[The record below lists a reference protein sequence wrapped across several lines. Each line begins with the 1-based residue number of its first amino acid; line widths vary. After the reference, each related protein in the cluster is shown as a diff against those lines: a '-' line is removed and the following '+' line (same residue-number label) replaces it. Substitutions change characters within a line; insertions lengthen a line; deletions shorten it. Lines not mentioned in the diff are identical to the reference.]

1 MFQYYHK
8 YLKKY
13 DRVLFGFLLVVI
25 VVSFVLS
32 GVAGSVGDG
41 GDGAVKD
48 VAIETPLQS
57 WTRPEFDRLVFRWKH
72 ALMGRGNMFLS
83 YLMEHGGQL
92 YAGDPKKNLYA
103 YALGGGDTREM
114 DRELASDICA
124 MIGAAKQ
131 AGMRVT
137 EPEVTQR
144 VKDTL
149 SFGGGFD
156 REKYA
161 AILTQMEMT
170 AGDYEQT
177 VGEYILVGKYLTL
190 LESGVSAATQDV
202 FDEFIKTGGRAKAKY
217 VAFNNV
223 TFRKQART
231 KVSQKSLVDY
241 LRSFKASPGFRK
253 EPQARLEF
261 IRVPIEPLKAA
272 IKEDPTEAELEAYY
286 ASHKEE
292 FRRPIFTCELPPSD
306 RLFLPATMI
315 DRDVHSDDDGHD
327 HSEHEKPS
335 EDAYKPFKDVR
346 TELIDK
352 VKTQK
357 ASEQAAEIM
366 GKVKDRVFE
375 LRMQG
380 VAKPAFTDLAKEFNL
395 EAPGTSAWF
404 EEDDVKGLDEQLG
417 IPKAGSPQWYTF
429 FNEKIETARST
440 PVRTD
445 KADLIVR
452 LVEKT
457 DGTPYLATSHIREKG
472 VAKCADRD
480 AGLLARKE
488 SDAILQEYKSRYEKA
503 YGDKVTAGAKLT
515 DDELATLRY
524 DTFTTLCAERKLE
537 VKETEY
543 VTRNEQIQEIAD
555 WRPFLQSLFEIEARG
570 DARVAYGNSGQYL
583 VQLVQKRPPK
593 ATDFTAKRQQ
603 LQAQI
608 LRQKQGRF
616 VTDALEQFKKENCKF
631 TLNGK

>member
-8 YLKKY
+8 NLKKY
-13 DRVLFGFLLVVI
+13 DRVFFGFLLIVI
-25 VVSFVLS
+25 VISFVLS
-32 GVAGSVGDG
+32 GIAGSVG
-41 GDGAVKD
+41 GDTDPAAKD
-48 VAIETPLQS
+48 LAIETPQQS

-83 YLMEHGGQL
+83 YLLEHGGQL

-137 EPEVTQR
+137 EPETTQR

-156 REKYA
+156 LEKYA
-161 AILTQMEMT
+161 AILQQMEMT
-170 AGDYEQT
+170 AEDYEQT
-177 VGEYILVGKYLTL
+177 VGEYILVNKYLAL

-202 FDEFIKTGGRAKAKY
+202 FDEFMKTGGRAKAKY
-217 VAFNNV
+217 VAFSDMK
-223 TFRKQART
+223 FRKSARA
-231 KVSQKSLVDY
+231 KVSQKSLVEY
-241 LRSFKASPGFRK
+241 LRQFKASPGFKK
-253 EPQARLEF
+253 EAQARLEF

-272 IKEDPTEAELEAYY
+272 IKEDPAEAELQAYY
-286 ASHKEE
+286 DLHKAE
-292 FRRPIFTCELPPSD
+292 FRRPVYTCELPPSD
-306 RLFLPATMI
+306 RLFLPSTMI
-315 DRDVHSDDDGHD
+315 DHEAHSDDDGHD
-327 HSEHEKPS
+327 HGDHEKPS
-335 EDAYKPFKDVR
+335 EDAFKPFKDVR

-366 GKVKDRVFE
+366 AKVKDRVFE

-380 VAKPAFTDLAKEFNL
+380 VGKPAFTDLAKEFNL

-429 FNEKIETARST
+429 FNEKVETARST

-452 LVEKT
+452 LIEKT
-457 DGTPYLATSHIREKG
+457 EGDSYLPTSHIREKG
-472 VAKCADRD
+472 VAKCAERD
-480 AGLLARKE
+480 AGLMARKE
-488 SDAILQEYKSRYEKA
+488 ADAVLQEYKSRYDKA
-503 YGDKVTAGAKLT
+503 YGARVTAGEKLT
-515 DDELATLRY
+515 DDDLANLRF
-524 DTFTTLCAERKLE
+524 DTFTTVCAERKLE

-543 VTRNEQIQEIAD
+543 VTRSEQIQDIAD
-555 WRPFLQSLFEIEARG
+555 WRPFLQALFEIEARG

-583 VQLVQKRPPK
+583 VELVQKRAPK
-593 ATDFTAKRQQ
+593 AEDFTAKRQQ

-616 VTDALEQFKKENCKF
+616 VSDALEQFKKENCKF